1 MASSLSSYLG
11 EIGRHQLL
19 TPEQELTL
27 GRKVQAMAALQER
40 CRQAGGTGSACD
52 YSDLERRTLRLGERA
67 KNQMITANLRLV
79 VNLAKRY
86 QNKGLDLLDL
96 IQEGTLGLTR
106 AVEKYDPTRGH
117 RFSTYAYWWIRQ
129 GLNRALS
136 TQSRT
141 IRIPVNVNEK
151 LTRLRAAKARYLQ
164 VHGVNPSPA
173 QLARLMAIPLVD
185 VEELLNCELRSV
197 TVSLQGLVKAKSDP
211 SELVD
216 VLPSPEPPPLERAE
230 LAERSAT
237 VWTLLDRANLTPKE
251 RTVVMLR
258 FGLDG
263 SHEWRTLAEVEDLL
277 GCELRS
283 VTVSLQ
289 GAVRS
294 KADPSE
300 LVDVLPSEEMPPMER
315 AELAERTDSV
325 WKLLER
331 ASLTPKERTV
341 VMLRFGLDGSH
352 EWRTLAEVAR
362 QLDCSR
368 EYCRQ
373 VVQRALRKLRKT
385 GIESGLVEA

>member
-27 GRKVQAMAALQER
+27 GRKVQAMAQLQER
-40 CRQAGGTGSACD
+40 CRQAGGTGAACE

-164 VHGVNPSPA
+164 VHGVSPGPA
-173 QLARLMAIPLVD
+173 QLARLMEIPLVD

-216 VLPSPEPPPLERAE
+216 VLPSPEPAPMERAE

-237 VWTLLDRANLTPKE
+237 VWTLLDRAN
-251 RTVVMLR
+251 
-258 FGLDG
+258 
-263 SHEWRTLAEVEDLL
+263 
-277 GCELRS
+277 
-283 VTVSLQ
+283 
-289 GAVRS
+289 
-294 KADPSE
+294 
-300 LVDVLPSEEMPPMER
+300 
-315 AELAERTDSV
+315 
-325 WKLLER
+325 
-331 ASLTPKERTV
+331 LTPKERTV

>member
-1 MASSLSSYLG
+1 MTSSLSAFLG

-27 GRKVQAMAALQER
+27 GRKVQKMVSLSDR
-40 CRQAGGTGSACD
+40 CSQAGGVGPACD
-52 YSDLERRTLRLGERA
+52 YSDVERRTIRLGERA
-67 KNQMITANLRLV
+67 KEQMITANLRLV

-86 QNKGLDLLDL
+86 QGKGLDLLDL

-164 VHGVNPSPA
+164 ANGQAPGANA
-173 QLARLMAIPLVD
+173 LATMMGIPVQE
-185 VEELLNCELRSV
+185 VEDLLGCELRSV
-197 TVSLQGLVKAKSDP
+197 TVSLQGVVKSKADP

-216 VLPSPEPPPLERAE
+216 VLPSSEMPPMERAE
-230 LAERSAT
+230 LAERMAS

-258 FGLDG
+258 FGLDS
-263 SHEWRTLAEVEDLL
+263 SHEWRTLAD
-277 GCELRS
+277 
-283 VTVSLQ
+283 
-289 GAVRS
+289 
-294 KADPSE
+294 
-300 LVDVLPSEEMPPMER
+300 
-315 AELAERTDSV
+315 
-325 WKLLER
+325 
-331 ASLTPKERTV
+331 
-341 VMLRFGLDGSH
+341 
-352 EWRTLAEVAR
+352 VAR
-362 QLDCSR
+362 QLGCSR

-373 VVQRALRKLRKT
+373 VVQRALRKLRKA
-385 GIESGLVEA
+385 GIQSGLVEAP

>member
-1 MASSLSSYLG
+1 MSSSLSAFLG

-19 TPEQELTL
+19 TPEQELML
-27 GRKVQAMAALQER
+27 GRKVQEMVAITEPCLI
-40 CRQAGGTGSACD
+40 AGGSGPSCEYND
-52 YSDLERRTLRLGERA
+52 NQRFVIRRGEKA

-86 QNKGLDLLDL
+86 QGKGLDLLDL
-96 IQEGTLGLTR
+96 IQEGTIGLTR

-151 LTRLRAAKARYLQ
+151 LTKLRAAKARVMQRNGLTAT
-164 VHGVNPSPA
+164 GE
-173 QLARLMAIPLVD
+173 QLAEFMNIPLTE
-185 VEELLNCELRSV
+185 VEDLLACELRSV
-197 TVSLQGLVKAKSDP
+197 TVSLQGVVKSKSDP

-216 VLPSPEPPPLERAE
+216 ILPSDEIPPMERAE
-230 LAERSAT
+230 IAERSAS
-237 VWTLLDRANLTPKE
+237 VWALLSKANLTPKE
-251 RTVVMLR
+251 HKVVTLR

-263 SHEWRTLAEVEDLL
+263 TN
-277 GCELRS
+277 
-283 VTVSLQ
+283 
-289 GAVRS
+289 
-294 KADPSE
+294 
-300 LVDVLPSEEMPPMER
+300 
-315 AELAERTDSV
+315 
-325 WKLLER
+325 
-331 ASLTPKERTV
+331 
-341 VMLRFGLDGSH
+341 

-362 QLDCSR
+362 HMNCSR

-385 GIESGLVEA
+385 GIQSGLVESTI

>member
-1 MASSLSSYLG
+1 MVVLMASSLSAYLG

-27 GRKVQAMAALQER
+27 GRKVQAMALLQDR
-40 CRQAGGTGSACD
+40 CREAGGAGPACT
-52 YSDLERRTLRLGERA
+52 YNDLERRTLRMGERA

-151 LTRLRAAKARYLQ
+151 LTRLRAAKARFLQ
-164 VHGVNPSPA
+164 DNGVMPSPA
-173 QLARLMAIPLVD
+173 QLAGALQWPREEVD
-185 VEELLNCELRSV
+185 ELLACELRSV
-197 TVSLQGLVKAKSDP
+197 TVSLQGVVKSKSDP

-216 VLPSPEPPPLERAE
+216 VLPSSEMPPLERAE
-230 LAERSAT
+230 LAERMAS
-237 VWTLLDRANLTPKE
+237 VWTLLEK
-251 RTVVMLR
+251 
-258 FGLDG
+258 
-263 SHEWRTLAEVEDLL
+263 
-277 GCELRS
+277 
-283 VTVSLQ
+283 
-289 GAVRS
+289 
-294 KADPSE
+294 
-300 LVDVLPSEEMPPMER
+300 
-315 AELAERTDSV
+315 
-325 WKLLER
+325 

-385 GIESGLVEA
+385 GIEAGLA

>member
-1 MASSLSSYLG
+1 MVSSLSAFLG

-19 TPEQELTL
+19 TPEQELTM
-27 GRKVQAMAALQER
+27 GRKVQAMVAITEKCHL
-40 CRQAGGTGSACD
+40 AGGKGPECE
-52 YSDLERRTLRLGERA
+52 YSEEDKKIIKIGERA

-86 QNKGLDLLDL
+86 QGKGLDLLDL

-151 LTRLRAAKARYLQ
+151 LTKLRSAKSKLMQAN
-164 VHGVNPSPA
+164 GMPA
-173 QLARLMAIPLVD
+173 TSEQLSKLMRISLEE
-185 VEELLNCELRSV
+185 VEELLACELRSI
-197 TVSLQGLVKAKSDP
+197 TVSLQGVVKSKSDP

-216 VLPSPEPPPLERAE
+216 VLPSEQTPPLELAE
-230 LAERSAT
+230 LAERSASA
-237 VWTLLDRANLTPKE
+237 WTLLNKSNLTEKE
-251 RTVVMLR
+251 RTIVTLR

-263 SHEWRTLAEVEDLL
+263 SN
-277 GCELRS
+277 
-283 VTVSLQ
+283 Q
-289 GAVRS
+289 
-294 KADPSE
+294 
-300 LVDVLPSEEMPPMER
+300 
-315 AELAERTDSV
+315 
-325 WKLLER
+325 
-331 ASLTPKERTV
+331 
-341 VMLRFGLDGSH
+341 
-352 EWRTLAEVAR
+352 WRTLAEVAR
-362 QLDCSR
+362 QMNCSR

-385 GIESGLVEA
+385 GIQNGLVETNNL

>member
-1 MASSLSSYLG
+1 MVSSLSAFLG

-27 GRKVQAMAALQER
+27 GRKVQAMVSITDR
-40 CRQAGGTGSACD
+40 CSLAGGTGPECE
-52 YSDLERRTLRLGERA
+52 YSDQERLTIRRGEKA

-86 QNKGLDLLDL
+86 QGKGLDLLDL

-151 LTRLRAAKARYLQ
+151 LTKLRAAKARLMQ
-164 VHGVNPSPA
+164 SNGMSPTSD
-173 QLARLMAIPLVD
+173 QLAESMQIPLSE
-185 VEELLNCELRSV
+185 VEDLLACELRSV
-197 TVSLQGLVKAKSDP
+197 TVSLQGVVKSKSDP

-216 VLPSPEPPPLERAE
+216 VLPSDELPPMERAE
-230 LAERSAT
+230 IAERTAS
-237 VWTLLDRANLTPKE
+237 VWKLLNKANLTPKE
-251 RTVVMLR
+251 RTIVTLR

-263 SHEWRTLAEVEDLL
+263 SN
-277 GCELRS
+277 
-283 VTVSLQ
+283 
-289 GAVRS
+289 
-294 KADPSE
+294 
-300 LVDVLPSEEMPPMER
+300 
-315 AELAERTDSV
+315 
-325 WKLLER
+325 
-331 ASLTPKERTV
+331 
-341 VMLRFGLDGSH
+341 

-362 QLDCSR
+362 HMNCSR

-385 GIESGLVEA
+385 GVQTGLVESNI

>member
-1 MASSLSSYLG
+1 MVSSLSAFLG

-19 TPEQELTL
+19 TPEQELTM
-27 GRKVQAMAALQER
+27 GRKVQAMVALVER
-40 CRQAGGTGSACD
+40 CQLAGGSGPACAYND
-52 YSDLERRTLRLGERA
+52 EEKRTIKRGERA
-67 KNQMITANLRLV
+67 KNQMITSNLRLV

-86 QNKGLDLLDL
+86 QGKGLDLLDL

-151 LTRLRAAKARYLQ
+151 LTKLRAAKARLMQ
-164 VHGVNPSPA
+164 SNGLPPTSE
-173 QLARLMAIPLVD
+173 QLAKSMQI
-185 VEELLNCELRSV
+185 
-197 TVSLQGLVKAKSDP
+197 SLS
-211 SELVD
+211 
-216 VLPSPEPPPLERAE
+216 
-230 LAERSAT
+230 
-237 VWTLLDRANLTPKE
+237 
-251 RTVVMLR
+251 
-258 FGLDG
+258 
-263 SHEWRTLAEVEDLL
+263 EVEDLL

-289 GAVRS
+289 GVVKS
-294 KADPSE
+294 KSDPSE
-300 LVDVLPSEEMPPMER
+300 LVDVLPSDEIPPMER
-315 AELAERTDSV
+315 AEIAERTASA
-325 WKLLER
+325 WKLLDK
-331 ASLTPKERTV
+331 SNLTPKERTV

-362 QLDCSR
+362 HMNCSR

-385 GIESGLVEA
+385 GIQHGLVEMSV

>member
-1 MASSLSSYLG
+1 MVSSLSASLG

-27 GRKVQAMAALQER
+27 GRKVQAMASLIER
-40 CRQAGGTGSACD
+40 CTLAGGEGEACI
-52 YSDLERRTLRLGERA
+52 YTNEEKRTIKRGEKA

-86 QNKGLDLLDL
+86 QGKGLDLLDL

-151 LTRLRAAKARYLQ
+151 LTKLRAAKARLMQ
-164 VHGVNPSPA
+164 SNGLTPSA
-173 QLARLMAIPLVD
+173 EQLAETM
-185 VEELLNCELRSV
+185 
-197 TVSLQGLVKAKSDP
+197 K
-211 SELVD
+211 
-216 VLPSPEPPPLERAE
+216 LPIC
-230 LAERSAT
+230 
-237 VWTLLDRANLTPKE
+237 
-251 RTVVMLR
+251 
-258 FGLDG
+258 
-263 SHEWRTLAEVEDLL
+263 EVEDLL

-289 GAVRS
+289 GVVKS
-294 KADPSE
+294 KSDPSE
-300 LVDVLPSEEMPPMER
+300 LVDVLPSDEIPPMER
-315 AELAERTDSV
+315 AEIAERTDSA
-325 WKLLER
+325 WKLLDN
-331 ASLTPKERTV
+331 SNLTPKERTI

-362 QLDCSR
+362 QMNCSR

-385 GIESGLVEA
+385 SIQHGLVEPAL

>member
-19 TPEQELTL
+19 TPEQELIL

-40 CRQAGGTGSACD
+40 CRQAGGEGPACE
-52 YSDLERRTLRLGERA
+52 YSDLERRTLRQGERA

-164 VHGVNPSPA
+164 AHGVSASPT
-173 QLARLMAIPLVD
+173 QLARALDLPMAD
-185 VEELLNCELRSV
+185 VEDLLACELRSI
-197 TVSLQGLVKAKSDP
+197 TVSLQGAVKSKSDP

-216 VLPSPEPPPLERAE
+216 VLASPEPAPMERAE
-230 LAERSAT
+230 LAERSAAA
-237 VWTLLDRANLTPKE
+237 WTLLD
-251 RTVVMLR
+251 
-258 FGLDG
+258 
-263 SHEWRTLAEVEDLL
+263 
-277 GCELRS
+277 
-283 VTVSLQ
+283 
-289 GAVRS
+289 
-294 KADPSE
+294 
-300 LVDVLPSEEMPPMER
+300 
-315 AELAERTDSV
+315 
-325 WKLLER
+325 R

-362 QLDCSR
+362 QLGCSR

>member
-27 GRKVQAMAALQER
+27 GRKVQAMAVLQER
-40 CRQAGGTGSACD
+40 CRQAGGEGSACD
-52 YSDLERRTLRLGERA
+52 FSDRERRTLRLGERA

-151 LTRLRAAKARYLQ
+151 LTRLRAAKARFLQ
-164 VHGVNPSPA
+164 LHGVNPGPA
-173 QLARLMAIPLVD
+173 QLATMLEIPLAD
-185 VEELLNCELRSV
+185 VEDLLACELRSV
-197 TVSLQGLVKAKSDP
+197 TVSLQGLVKAKADP
-211 SELVD
+211 SELMD
-216 VLPSPEPPPLERAE
+216 VLPSPDPAPMERAE

-263 SHEWRTLAEVEDLL
+263 SHEWRTLAEV
-277 GCELRS
+277 
-283 VTVSLQ
+283 
-289 GAVRS
+289 
-294 KADPSE
+294 
-300 LVDVLPSEEMPPMER
+300 
-315 AELAERTDSV
+315 
-325 WKLLER
+325 
-331 ASLTPKERTV
+331 
-341 VMLRFGLDGSH
+341 
-352 EWRTLAEVAR
+352 AR
-362 QLDCSR
+362 QLECSR

-385 GIESGLVEA
+385 GIESGLVEV

>member
-1 MASSLSSYLG
+1 MASCLSAFLG
-11 EIGRHQLL
+11 EIGRHHLL

-27 GRKVQAMAALQER
+27 GRKVQAMAVLQER
-40 CRQAGGTGSACD
+40 CRDAGGSGPACD
-52 YSDLERRTLRLGERA
+52 FNDLERRTLKTGERA

-151 LTRLRAAKARYLQ
+151 LTKMRAAKARYLQ
-164 VHGVNPSPA
+164 ANGVVPRPA
-173 QLARLMAIPLVD
+173 KLAQMLHLPQEE
-185 VEELLNCELRSV
+185 VEDLLGCELRSI
-197 TVSLQGLVKAKSDP
+197 TVSLQAGVNSKSDP

-216 VLPSPEPPPLERAE
+216 RLPSSELPPMERAE

-237 VWTLLDRANLTPKE
+237 VWTLLERANLTPKE
-251 RTVVMLR
+251 R
-258 FGLDG
+258 
-263 SHEWRTLAEVEDLL
+263 S
-277 GCELRS
+277 
-283 VTVSLQ
+283 
-289 GAVRS
+289 
-294 KADPSE
+294 
-300 LVDVLPSEEMPPMER
+300 
-315 AELAERTDSV
+315 
-325 WKLLER
+325 
-331 ASLTPKERTV
+331 V

-362 QLDCSR
+362 LLDCSR

-373 VVQRALRKLRKT
+373 VVQRALSKLRKT
-385 GIESGLVEA
+385 GIDSGLLEAY

>member
-1 MASSLSSYLG
+1 MTSSLSSYLG

-27 GRKVQAMAALQER
+27 GRKVQAMAALQDR
-40 CRQAGGTGSACD
+40 CRLAGGQGPACD
-52 YSDLERRTLRLGERA
+52 FSDLERRTLRQGERA

-151 LTRLRAAKARYLQ
+151 LTRLRAAKSRFLQ
-164 VHGVNPSPA
+164 AHGVLPNPSQLA
-173 QLARLMAIPLVD
+173 QLLDLPLAD
-185 VEELLNCELRSV
+185 VEDLLGCELRSV
-197 TVSLQGLVKAKSDP
+197 TVSLQGVVKSKSEP

-230 LAERSAT
+230 QAERSAT

-263 SHEWRTLAEVEDLL
+263 SN
-277 GCELRS
+277 
-283 VTVSLQ
+283 
-289 GAVRS
+289 
-294 KADPSE
+294 
-300 LVDVLPSEEMPPMER
+300 
-315 AELAERTDSV
+315 
-325 WKLLER
+325 
-331 ASLTPKERTV
+331 
-341 VMLRFGLDGSH
+341 

-385 GIESGLVEA
+385 GIESGLVES

>member
-1 MASSLSSYLG
+1 MSSSLSAFLG

-19 TPEQELTL
+19 TPEQELML
-27 GRKVQAMAALQER
+27 GRKVQAMVAITQPCLI
-40 CRQAGGTGSACD
+40 AGGTEPSCEYND
-52 YSDLERRTLRLGERA
+52 NQRFVIRRGERA

-86 QNKGLDLLDL
+86 QGKGLDLLDL

-151 LTRLRAAKARYLQ
+151 LTKLRAAKARIMQRNGLTAT
-164 VHGVNPSPA
+164 GE
-173 QLARLMAIPLVD
+173 QLAEFMNLPLTE
-185 VEELLNCELRSV
+185 VEDLLACELRSV
-197 TVSLQGLVKAKSDP
+197 TVSLQGIVKSKSDP

-216 VLPSPEPPPLERAE
+216 ILPSDEIPPMERAE
-230 LAERSAT
+230 IAERSAS
-237 VWTLLDRANLTPKE
+237 VWALLSKANLTPKE
-251 RTVVMLR
+251 HKVVTLR

-263 SHEWRTLAEVEDLL
+263 TN
-277 GCELRS
+277 
-283 VTVSLQ
+283 
-289 GAVRS
+289 
-294 KADPSE
+294 
-300 LVDVLPSEEMPPMER
+300 
-315 AELAERTDSV
+315 
-325 WKLLER
+325 
-331 ASLTPKERTV
+331 
-341 VMLRFGLDGSH
+341 

-362 QLDCSR
+362 HMNCSR

-385 GIESGLVEA
+385 GIQSGLVESTL

>member
-27 GRKVQAMAALQER
+27 GRKVQAMAVLQDR
-40 CRQAGGTGSACD
+40 CRQAGGEGPACD

-164 VHGVNPSPA
+164 MHGVNPNPG
-173 QLARLMAIPLVD
+173 QLATILDIPLAD
-185 VEELLNCELRSV
+185 VEDLLSCELRSV
-197 TVSLQGLVKAKSDP
+197 TVSLQGLVKAKADP

-216 VLPSPEPPPLERAE
+216 VLPSPEPAPMERAE

-237 VWTLLDRANLTPKE
+237 VWTLLDRAN
-251 RTVVMLR
+251 
-258 FGLDG
+258 
-263 SHEWRTLAEVEDLL
+263 
-277 GCELRS
+277 
-283 VTVSLQ
+283 
-289 GAVRS
+289 
-294 KADPSE
+294 
-300 LVDVLPSEEMPPMER
+300 
-315 AELAERTDSV
+315 
-325 WKLLER
+325 
-331 ASLTPKERTV
+331 LTPKERTV

-385 GIESGLVEA
+385 GIECGLVEA

>member
-1 MASSLSSYLG
+1 MASSLSAFLG

-27 GRKVQAMAALQER
+27 GRKVQAMVVLQER
-40 CRQAGGTGSACD
+40 CSQAGGIGAACEYD
-52 YSDLERRTLRLGERA
+52 DIEKRTMRNGERA
-67 KNQMITANLRLV
+67 KQQMITANLRLV

-86 QNKGLDLLDL
+86 QGKGLDLLDL
-96 IQEGTLGLTR
+96 IQEGTIGLTR
-106 AVEKYDPTRGH
+106 AVEKFDPTRGH

-151 LTRLRAAKARYLQ
+151 LTRLRAAKARHLQ
-164 VHGVNPSPA
+164 AHGQAPSPA
-173 QLARLMAIPLVD
+173 QLAQALALPL
-185 VEELLNCELRSV
+185 
-197 TVSLQGLVKAKSDP
+197 G
-211 SELVD
+211 
-216 VLPSPEPPPLERAE
+216 
-230 LAERSAT
+230 
-237 VWTLLDRANLTPKE
+237 
-251 RTVVMLR
+251 
-258 FGLDG
+258 
-263 SHEWRTLAEVEDLL
+263 EVEDLL

-294 KADPSE
+294 KSDPSE
-300 LVDVLPSEEMPPMER
+300 LVDVLPSNEMAPMER
-315 AELAERTDSV
+315 AELAERTASV
-325 WKLLER
+325 WTLLER
-331 ASLTPKERTV
+331 ANLTPKERTV

-362 QLDCSR
+362 QLTCSR

-373 VVQRALRKLRKT
+373 VVQRALRKLRKA
-385 GIESGLVEA
+385 GIDSGLVDG

>member
-1 MASSLSSYLG
+1 MSSSLSAFLG

-19 TPEQELTL
+19 TPEQELML
-27 GRKVQAMAALQER
+27 GRKVQAMVAITEPCLI
-40 CRQAGGTGSACD
+40 AGGSGPSCEYND
-52 YSDLERRTLRLGERA
+52 NQRFVIRRGEKA

-86 QNKGLDLLDL
+86 QGKGLDLLDL

-151 LTRLRAAKARYLQ
+151 LTKLRAAKARVMQRNGLTAT
-164 VHGVNPSPA
+164 GE
-173 QLARLMAIPLVD
+173 QLAEFMNIPLTE
-185 VEELLNCELRSV
+185 VENLLACELRSV
-197 TVSLQGLVKAKSDP
+197 TVSLQGIVKSKSDP

-216 VLPSPEPPPLERAE
+216 ILPSDEIPPMERAE
-230 LAERSAT
+230 IAERSAS
-237 VWTLLDRANLTPKE
+237 VWALLSKANLTPKE
-251 RTVVMLR
+251 HKVVTLR

-263 SHEWRTLAEVEDLL
+263 TN
-277 GCELRS
+277 
-283 VTVSLQ
+283 
-289 GAVRS
+289 
-294 KADPSE
+294 
-300 LVDVLPSEEMPPMER
+300 
-315 AELAERTDSV
+315 
-325 WKLLER
+325 
-331 ASLTPKERTV
+331 
-341 VMLRFGLDGSH
+341 

-362 QLDCSR
+362 HMNCSR

-385 GIESGLVEA
+385 GIQSGLVESTL

>member
-1 MASSLSSYLG
+1 
-11 EIGRHQLL
+11 
-19 TPEQELTL
+19 
-27 GRKVQAMAALQER
+27 
-40 CRQAGGTGSACD
+40 
-52 YSDLERRTLRLGERA
+52 
-67 KNQMITANLRLV
+67 MITANLRLV

-86 QNKGLDLLDL
+86 QGKGLDLLDL
-96 IQEGTLGLTR
+96 IQEGTIGLTR
-106 AVEKYDPTRGH
+106 AVEKFDPTRGH

-151 LTRLRAAKARYLQ
+151 LTRLRAAKARWLQ
-164 VHGVNPSPA
+164 AHGQSPSPRDLCVA
-173 QLARLMAIPLVD
+173 L
-185 VEELLNCELRSV
+185 
-197 TVSLQGLVKAKSDP
+197 GLP
-211 SELVD
+211 
-216 VLPSPEPPPLERAE
+216 
-230 LAERSAT
+230 
-237 VWTLLDRANLTPKE
+237 
-251 RTVVMLR
+251 
-258 FGLDG
+258 
-263 SHEWRTLAEVEDLL
+263 LAEVEDLL

-315 AELAERTDSV
+315 AEQDERTASA

-331 ASLTPKERTV
+331 ANLTPKERTV

-362 QLDCSR
+362 QLQCSR

-385 GIESGLVEA
+385 GIESGLVEV

>member
-1 MASSLSSYLG
+1 MASSLSAFLG

-27 GRKVQAMAALQER
+27 GRKVQAMMPLLER
-40 CRQAGGTGSACD
+40 PPEQLTD
-52 YSDLERRTLRLGERA
+52 EERRTIRLGERA

-86 QNKGLDLLDL
+86 QGKGLELLDL

-106 AVEKYDPTRGH
+106 AVEKFDPTRGH

-141 IRIPVNVNEK
+141 IRIPVNINEK
-151 LTRLRAAKARYLQ
+151 LTKLRAAKARLLQ
-164 VHGVNPSPA
+164 ATGRQPGA
-173 QLARLMAIPLVD
+173 L
-185 VEELLNCELRSV
+185 ELSRS
-197 TVSLQGLVKAKSDP
+197 LDL
-211 SELVD
+211 
-216 VLPSPEPPPLERAE
+216 PLE
-230 LAERSAT
+230 
-237 VWTLLDRANLTPKE
+237 
-251 RTVVMLR
+251 
-258 FGLDG
+258 
-263 SHEWRTLAEVEDLL
+263 EVEDLL

-289 GAVRS
+289 GVVKS
-294 KADPSE
+294 KSDPSE
-300 LVDVLPSEEMPPMER
+300 LVDVLPSEEIPPMER
-315 AELAERTDSV
+315 AELDERMAAV
-325 WKLLER
+325 WKLLDH

-341 VMLRFGLDGSH
+341 VMLRFGLDGTH

-362 QLDCSR
+362 QMNCSR

-373 VVQRALRKLRKT
+373 VVQRSLRKLRRA
-385 GIESGLVEA
+385 GIQSGLVEVG

>member
-1 MASSLSSYLG
+1 MSSLSDFLG

-19 TPEQELTL
+19 TPEQELTM
-27 GRKVQAMAALQER
+27 GRKVQAMVAITEKCHL
-40 CRQAGGTGSACD
+40 AGGKGPECE
-52 YSDLERRTLRLGERA
+52 YSDEQRKTIKTGEKA

-86 QNKGLDLLDL
+86 QGKGLELLDL

-106 AVEKYDPTRGH
+106 AVEKYDPKRGH

-151 LTRLRAAKARYLQ
+151 LTKLRAAKSKLMQAN
-164 VHGVNPSPA
+164 GVAPTA
-173 QLARLMAIPLVD
+173 KQLSKAMQISLED
-185 VEELLNCELRSV
+185 VEELLSCELRSI
-197 TVSLQGLVKAKSDP
+197 TVSLQGVVKSKSDP

-216 VLPSPEPPPLERAE
+216 VLPSEQTPPLELAE
-230 LAERSAT
+230 LAERTASA
-237 VWTLLDRANLTPKE
+237 WTLLNKSNLTTKE
-251 RTVVMLR
+251 RTIVTLR

-263 SHEWRTLAEVEDLL
+263 SN
-277 GCELRS
+277 
-283 VTVSLQ
+283 
-289 GAVRS
+289 
-294 KADPSE
+294 
-300 LVDVLPSEEMPPMER
+300 
-315 AELAERTDSV
+315 
-325 WKLLER
+325 
-331 ASLTPKERTV
+331 
-341 VMLRFGLDGSH
+341 

-362 QLDCSR
+362 QMNCSR

-385 GIESGLVEA
+385 GIQNGLVETTL

>member
-1 MASSLSSYLG
+1 MASSLSAFLG

-27 GRKVQAMAALQER
+27 GRKVQAMVALNER
-40 CRQAGGTGSACD
+40 CSQAGGTGDACA
-52 YSDLERRTLRLGERA
+52 YSELERRSIRLGERA
-67 KNQMITANLRLV
+67 KDQMITANLRLV

-86 QNKGLDLLDL
+86 QGKGLDLLDL

-151 LTRLRAAKARYLQ
+151 LTRLRAAKARLLQ
-164 VHGVNPSPA
+164 ATGQAPGPRE
-173 QLARLMAIPLVD
+173 LARALDLPLV
-185 VEELLNCELRSV
+185 
-197 TVSLQGLVKAKSDP
+197 
-211 SELVD
+211 
-216 VLPSPEPPPLERAE
+216 
-230 LAERSAT
+230 
-237 VWTLLDRANLTPKE
+237 
-251 RTVVMLR
+251 
-258 FGLDG
+258 
-263 SHEWRTLAEVEDLL
+263 EVEDLL

-289 GAVRS
+289 GVVKS
-294 KADPSE
+294 KADPTE
-300 LVDVLPSEEMPPMER
+300 LVDVLPSDEMPPMER
-315 AELAERTDSV
+315 AELAERSASV
-325 WKLLER
+325 WKLLDQ
-331 ASLTPKERTV
+331 SNLTPKERTV
-341 VMLRFGLDGSH
+341 VMLRFGLDGGH

-362 QLDCSR
+362 QLGCSR

-373 VVQRALRKLRKT
+373 VVQRALRKLRKA
-385 GIESGLVEA
+385 GIQSGLVEAD

>member
-1 MASSLSSYLG
+1 MKAKSEAFPWVQVMAEINPKFNQQCFGRSMASSLSAFLG

-27 GRKVQAMAALQER
+27 GRKVQAMVALQER
-40 CRQAGGTGSACD
+40 CSLAGGLGESCSYD
-52 YSDLERRTLRLGERA
+52 DLERRTLRNGERA
-67 KNQMITANLRLV
+67 KQQMITANLRLV

-86 QNKGLDLLDL
+86 QGKGLDLLDL
-96 IQEGTLGLTR
+96 IQEGTIGLNR
-106 AVEKYDPTRGH
+106 AVEKFDPTRGH

-151 LTRLRAAKARYLQ
+151 LTRLRAAKARHLQ
-164 VHGVNPSPA
+164 AHGQAPSSVD
-173 QLARLMAIPLVD
+173 LATAL
-185 VEELLNCELRSV
+185 
-197 TVSLQGLVKAKSDP
+197 GLP
-211 SELVD
+211 
-216 VLPSPEPPPLERAE
+216 
-230 LAERSAT
+230 
-237 VWTLLDRANLTPKE
+237 
-251 RTVVMLR
+251 
-258 FGLDG
+258 
-263 SHEWRTLAEVEDLL
+263 LAEVEELL

-294 KADPSE
+294 KSDPSE
-300 LVDVLPSEEMPPMER
+300 LVDLLPSEEMPPMER
-315 AELAERTDSV
+315 AELAERSASV
-325 WKLLER
+325 WTLLER
-331 ASLTPKERTV
+331 ANLTPKERTV

-362 QLDCSR
+362 QLECSR

-373 VVQRALRKLRKT
+373 VVQRALRKLRKA
-385 GIESGLVEA
+385 GLESGLVDA